1 MFMRLYFR
9 IMFFTSHYCWCSF
22 IINYL
27 SYLVFL
33 SCSSY
38 FPKLKVGSMGWHHL
52 SISSRRE
59 SLKFLQQPFGF
70 NRGRVSKPPGNTMNP
85 TILVPWIRLG
95 DILRVG
101 CCHGCDFHQN
111 ADIRPDF
118 PPTHRTKTQLFSLE
132 GMRSHHI
139 EMACVIASAAWCTTQ
154 FWLIRQSF
162 CFQAPQVAD

>member
-9 IMFFTSHYCWCSF
+9 IMFFTSHECLCSF

-38 FPKLKVGSMGWHHL
+38 VPKLKGPGSMRWHHL

-59 SLKFLQQPFGF
+59 SLNFLQQPFGF
-70 NRGRVSKPPGNTMNP
+70 NRGRVSKPPGNTMNS
-85 TILVPWIRLG
+85 TILVPWIWFR

-101 CCHGCDFHQN
+101 FCHGCDFKQN
-111 ADIRPDF
+111 ADIGPDL
-118 PPTHRTKTQLFSLE
+118 PPTHRTKTQLFCFE

-139 EMACVIASAAWCTTQ
+139 EMACPIASAAWCT
-154 FWLIRQSF
+154 
-162 CFQAPQVAD
+162 PQYGWSGRVFVFKLHR